1 MNNLFESKSME
12 GKTPVEQS
20 TQAIAYALRRINEN
34 PQIGWHAGM
43 GTQMFSLLTEA
54 YATLTGKTVKEV
66 RETFAPDCEAADPAP
81 LFDAA
86 ENAADWLCD
95 SATDDRA
102 RDAGASLRKALE
114 VFKRAR

>member
-1 MNNLFESKSME
+1 MSDLFESKQMD
-12 GKTPVEQS
+12 GKPPVEQA

-66 RETFAPDCEAADPAP
+66 REAFAPDCEAADPEP
-81 LFDAA
+81 LFTAA
-86 ENAADWLCD
+86 ENAADFLLK
-95 SATDDRA
+95 TDDDER
-102 RDAGASLRKALE
+102 RELGDALSKALE
-114 VFKRAR
+114 TFKHAR